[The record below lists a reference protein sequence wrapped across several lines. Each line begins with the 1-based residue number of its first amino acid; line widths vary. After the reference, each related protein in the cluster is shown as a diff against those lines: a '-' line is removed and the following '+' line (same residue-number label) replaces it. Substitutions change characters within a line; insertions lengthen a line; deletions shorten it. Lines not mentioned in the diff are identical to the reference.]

1 MPRPPQRTNA
11 DELTTLGD
19 SLDRQRDAMVRR
31 FTGLSPEQVRQAPLP
46 SSLTLA
52 GLVKHLALV
61 EDSWF
66 QDRFLGRGLP
76 EPWASAPFDDDRDW
90 EFHSAVHDEP
100 DALLALY
107 AAACERSRAAVA
119 EAGDLSARS
128 VQPTLTEQEPFS
140 LRWVLIHMIEE
151 TARHCGQADLIRE
164 SIDGTT
170 YG

>member
-1 MPRPPQRTNA
+1 MPRPPQRTTA

-19 SLDRQRDAMVRR
+19 SLDRQRAAVVRR
-31 FTGLSPEQVRQAPLP
+31 LDGLSPEQVRQKPLP

-90 EFHSAVHDEP
+90 ELNSAGADDP

-119 EAGDLSARS
+119 EIGDLSARS
-128 VQPTLTEQEPFS
+128 VQPTLPEQEPFS

-151 TARHCGQADLIRE
+151 TAQHCGHADLIRE
-164 SIDGTT
+164 AIDGTT

>member
-1 MPRPPQRTNA
+1 
-11 DELTTLGD
+11 
-19 SLDRQRDAMVRR
+19 VR
-31 FTGLSPEQVRQAPLP
+31 EKPLP

-66 QDRFLGRGLP
+66 QDRFLDRGLP

-90 EFHSAVHDEP
+90 ELNSAGADEP

-119 EAGDLSARS
+119 ELGDLSARS
-128 VQPTLTEQEPFS
+128 VKPTLPEREPFS
-140 LRWVLIHMIEE
+140 LRWVLMHMIEE
-151 TARHCGQADLIRE
+151 TAQHCGHADLIRE
-164 SIDGTT
+164 AIDGTT